1 MIDMLKRFFSGTP
14 GQGRETAPDKEHRLM
29 VATCALLV
37 ELSRIDESFTEQ
49 EDGTII
55 EILENRYGL
64 SKAHAEAL
72 IAEADK
78 ELVESVDLWQFARL
92 INENYPREEKI
103 RIVET
108 LWQVVFVDGEMDMH
122 EDYLMHKVS
131 KLLRLHHKELMEAK
145 LKILYGKPSQ
155 GPDAEH

>member
-49 EDGTII
+49 EVGTII

-78 ELVESVDLWQFARL
+78 ELVESVDLWQFTRL
-92 INENYPREEKI
+92 INENYSTEEKVDI
-103 RIVET
+103 IET
-108 LWQVVFVDGEMDMH
+108 LWRIVFVDGKMDKYEH
-122 EDYLMHKVS
+122 HLMHKLS
-131 KLLRLHHKELMEAK
+131 NLLRLTHEQLIDAK
-145 LKILYGKPSQ
+145 MRVLYP
-155 GPDAEH
+155 A